1 MLSNRFRLSK
11 VGIGTGV
18 TGLATP
24 LLQAALL
31 GLFQQGPGHP
41 PPESSTALSAAQ
53 PRHAEGY
60 IGQKAC
66 RTCHREIYESY
77 QTIGMARS
85 FSRPSLGNMIEDYRG
100 KNSFYHEKSGF
111 YYTMLERNGRFY
123 QRRYLKNKKGEAI
136 YTHEEEVTYILG
148 SGDHAR
154 SYFHHHDNGVI
165 TKLPVTW
172 YNEEQRW
179 GMSPGYDVADHLDFT
194 RPIPQGCFFC
204 HTSYPRLIPERSEDE
219 VYFPYPLPT
228 GIGCERCH
236 GPGREHV
243 RLILEGAPTEKF
255 KKAIYHPG
263 LDSKQAQRDL
273 CYQCHVETNVYSV
286 ATRVIVPG
294 REIFSYRPGEP
305 FPDYAV
311 RFKLRGLDPES
322 RQFDMVKQHGDLM
335 EESKC
340 FQASEGAMTCT
351 SCHDPHRKVLHEE
364 SSDFYRARCL
374 SCHSVSK
381 LSGHEASQ
389 LEGDCAHCH
398 MPSGDPSTGGED
410 ISFEELRRG
419 NQRTRHIVFTNHRVG
434 IHSTAELPSDL
445 GQNTSYGLEPPPT
458 GLSETEKPFLTGSAF
473 LDATPAELSERPGQ
487 LKTGMELL
495 EEYVKQAN
503 GRYKTEAYAL
513 LGKGYEVSGKMDQAV
528 DAYERSLA
536 ARPGQLLPLS
546 NLALIYANRGDH
558 ERARSYFSRVL
569 ERNPDYVPALH
580 GLGVLAA
587 TAGEKQKAIEYF
599 ERAVELFPLAVFSHY
614 HLAQIYLRN
623 QEWEKASTAIQ
634 RTLAVSPRFAPAYLD
649 LGNLHGLQKRWPQAG
664 EAFERLLALD
674 PTNETGYNA
683 VSIVAATQGDF
694 QRALEVLDK
703 AVEKGVAG
711 EETFV
716 NLGRVRAQAGNL
728 EGSLEALKKALDL
741 NPESEEALL
750 ALAMVHSAKGEPER
764 SRHFLQ
770 QLLKLNP
777 GHQEAQVLMQRLEN

>member
-1 MLSNRFRLSK
+1 M
-11 VGIGTGV
+11 
-18 TGLATP
+18 ATS

-41 PPESSTALSAAQ
+41 PPESSTALSAAE

-66 RTCHREIYESY
+66 RACHKKIYDSY

-85 FSRPSLGNMIEDYRG
+85 FSRPSLENRIEDYRG

-154 SYFHHHDNGVI
+154 SYFHHHANGVI

-172 YNEEQRW
+172 YTEEQRW

-294 REIFSYRPGEP
+294 RETFSYRPGEP

-311 RFKLRGLDPES
+311 RFKLRGLDPKS

-351 SCHDPHRKVLHEE
+351 SCHDPHRKIPHEE

-374 SCHSVSK
+374 SCHATSD
-381 LSGHEASQ
+381 LSSHETSRIT
-389 LEGDCAHCH
+389 GDCAHCH
-398 MPSGDPSTGGED
+398 MPPGDPTKDSPD
-410 ISFEELRRG
+410 ISFEELRTG
-419 NQRTRHIVFTNHRVG
+419 NQRTRHIVFTNHRIG
-434 IHSTAELPSDL
+434 IHSTTELPSDL
-445 GQNTSYGLEPPPT
+445 GQNTHYELESPAT

-473 LDATPAELSERPGQ
+473 LDATPAELRERPGQ
-487 LKTGMELL
+487 LETGMRLL
-495 EEYVKQAN
+495 EQYVEQAN
-503 GRYKTEAYAL
+503 GRYQTEAFAL
-513 LGKGYEVSGKMDQAV
+513 LGKGYEVSGKIDQAV
-528 DAYERSLA
+528 AAYERSLA
-536 ARPGQLLPLS
+536 ERPGQLLPLS
-546 NLALIYANRGDH
+546 NLALIYANRDDH
-558 ERARSYFSRVL
+558 ERSKSYFSRVL
-569 ERNPDYVPALH
+569 ERFPDYVPALH
-580 GLGVLAA
+580 GLGVLADA
-587 TAGEKQKAIEYF
+587 AGEKKEAIEYF
-599 ERAVELFPLAVFSHY
+599 QRAIELFPIAHFSHY
-614 HLAQIYLRN
+614 HLAQIYLRD
-623 QEWEKASTAIQ
+623 QEWDKALTAIESS
-634 RTLAVSPRFAPAYLD
+634 LAVSPRFAPAYLD
-649 LGNLHGLQKRWPQAG
+649 LGNLYALQKRLPLAG
-664 EAFERLLALD
+664 EAFERLLVLD
-674 PTNETGYNA
+674 PNNETAYNA
-683 VSIVAATQGDF
+683 ISIVAARQGEF
-694 QRALEVLDK
+694 ERAIEVLEG
-703 AVEKGVAG
+703 AVEKGVAA

-716 NLGRVRAQAGNL
+716 NLGRAHGQAGNL
-728 EGSLEALKKALDL
+728 GRAIESLQKALDL
-741 NPESEEALL
+741 NPQAEEALL
-750 ALAMVHSAKGEPER
+750 TLAMVHSLKGEPER
-764 SRHFLQ
+764 ARHFLQ
-770 QLLKLNP
+770 QLLELNP
-777 GHQEAQVLMQRLEN
+777 DHQEARLLLKKIENE